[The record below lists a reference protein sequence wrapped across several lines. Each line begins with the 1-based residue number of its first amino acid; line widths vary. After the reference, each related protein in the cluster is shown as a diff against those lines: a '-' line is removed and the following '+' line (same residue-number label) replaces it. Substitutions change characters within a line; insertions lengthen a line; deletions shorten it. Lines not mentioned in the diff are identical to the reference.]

1 LLCIIQARS
10 NSKRFKN
17 KVLHLVYGTPIIQHV
32 VNRIK
37 RSKKIKKLIV
47 SSSLNKSDDNLIAY
61 LKKNKIKFFRGNLK
75 NVAMRLYETAKMSKA
90 KFFVRIS
97 GDSPLIDPKLVD
109 KAIKIA
115 HKEKKYDIITNVF
128 PRTFP
133 EGQSVEIIK
142 TSIIKKYSKNF
153 SKLDKEHVTKYFYD
167 NPDKFL
173 IKNFTFNDKNKI
185 IKLSVDTK
193 NDLKEILKK
202 FNNKKFKNYSIKL

>member
-10 NSKRFKN
+10 NSKRFRN

-37 RSKKIKKLIV
+37 RSKKTNKLIV

-61 LKKNKIKFFRGNLK
+61 LKKNKIKFFRGDLK
-75 NVAMRLYETAKMSKA
+75 NVAMRLYETAKMNKA
-90 KFFVRIS
+90 NFFVRIS

-115 HKEKKYDIITNVF
+115 HKEKRYDIITNVF

-142 TSIIKKYSKNF
+142 TSIIKKYSNNF

-167 NPDKFL
+167 NSDKFL

-193 NDLKEILKK
+193 KDLKEILKK
-202 FNNKKFKNYSIKL
+202 FNNKKFKNYSI